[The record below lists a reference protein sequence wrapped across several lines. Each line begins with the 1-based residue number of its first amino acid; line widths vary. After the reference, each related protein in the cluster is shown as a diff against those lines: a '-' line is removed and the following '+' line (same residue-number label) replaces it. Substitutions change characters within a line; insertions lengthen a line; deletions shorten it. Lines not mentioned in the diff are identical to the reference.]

1 MSSFSRLLA
10 AGGAA
15 HFADQLATAAL
26 PLTAVIVLGA
36 GPGAVGTLVALQG
49 LAWLLASLPAG
60 VLVDRVPKGLLIA
73 LSQAVAGLAFAAAT
87 VAATAG
93 SGTALAAACFIGASG
108 AVVLVLTALALV
120 PALVPPTALAAANA
134 RLELVRAVATLAAP
148 VAVGLMADAVTP
160 ALGFALAAL
169 ASAAAALVAF
179 GLRAPPSPSPS
190 PVPARAP
197 LADAIREGARFALRH
212 ELLRGIALCA
222 VFWNFAFF
230 ALLAVAV
237 PFCLTR
243 VGLDAK
249 GTGLAQGGY
258 GLGLIL
264 GAAAAAAI
272 VRRFE
277 PRMILVAG
285 PALSMAA
292 PALLFFAV
300 RGGGLPAAAAAFF
313 FVGFGPMLWL
323 ICQTSI
329 RQLVTPPDLIG
340 RVAATIQVAIY
351 GVRPLGAFAGGW
363 VGALFGLDAALVL
376 VLAAF
381 GLSLAVPLVS
391 ALGRLRAMPE
401 NVGLSPAGC

>member
-160 ALGFALAAL
+160 ALGFALAAI

-179 GLRAPPSPSPS
+179 RLRAPPSP
-190 PVPARAP
+190 VRARAP

>member
-1 MSSFSRLLA
+1 M
-10 AGGAA
+10 
-15 HFADQLATAAL
+15 
-26 PLTAVIVLGA
+26 
-36 GPGAVGTLVALQG
+36 
-49 LAWLLASLPAG
+49 
-60 VLVDRVPKGLLIA
+60 PKGLLIA
-73 LSQAVAGLAFAAAT
+73 LSQAIAGLAFAAAT

-93 SGTALAAACFIGASG
+93 SGTALAATCFIGASG
-108 AVVLVLTALALV
+108 AVILVLTALALV
-120 PALVPPTALAAANA
+120 PALVPPGALAAANA

-179 GLRAPPSPSPS
+179 GLRAPLS

-277 PRMILVAG
+277 PRVILVAG

-292 PALLFFAV
+292 PVLLFLAA
-300 RGGGLPAAAAAFF
+300 RGGGLPTAAAAFF

-329 RQLVTPPDLIG
+329 RQLVTPPELIG